1 MPSAQGKYMRYL
13 VLAVLGS
20 ILFVL
25 SRRSLPL
32 PASFGTK
39 QDPNAIRPPSTASP
53 ASDGSESLEN
63 SLGYSINPQSS
74 SEVMRFA
81 ASHSGGRANATFVT
95 LARNTDV
102 WEIAQAIRQ
111 VEDRFNRHFHY
122 DWVFLN
128 DQPFD
133 DNFKRITTSLVSGTT
148 QYGVI
153 PEEHWSYP
161 VWIDQDKAREVRE
174 QMKEQKIL
182 YGHSESYR
190 HMCRYESGF
199 FFRHPLLQ
207 DYEFYWRVEPGVELF
222 CDIPYDPFLFMKEN
236 DKKYSFVISM
246 YEYEKTIPTLWDTVK
261 GFMDEHPEH
270 VAEGNSMRFL
280 SDDGGDTYNRCH
292 FWSNFEIGSL
302 DWLRSKQYL
311 DYFESLDQAGGF
323 YYERWGDAPIHSIA
337 AGLLLKKEQLHFWD
351 EIAYYHIPF
360 THCPRDEQLRMDLR
374 CSCDPSGN
382 FDWKDFSCLSK
393 YYKTNE
399 IPLPPGV
406 DTYSWGAMFG
416 FFILFAVTIG
426 LVIIAINARARNHA
440 LREAEQIFSQ
450 SQTLWDRYQK
460 ERIEWE
466 RERYAATRR

>member
-1 MPSAQGKYMRYL
+1 MPPVQGKYARYL
-13 VLAVLGS
+13 IFAVLGLV
-20 ILFVL
+20 LFLL

-32 PASFGTK
+32 PKTNQGFSTGI
-39 QDPNAIRPPSTASP
+39 NPPSTPFPPFDRVA
-53 ASDGSESLEN
+53 
-63 SLGYSINPQSS
+63 SLGDPLGQSLNKQSS
-74 SEVMRFA
+74 SEVIRFA
-81 ASHSGGRANATFVT
+81 ASHPGGRANATFVT
-95 LARNTDV
+95 LARNSDV

-111 VEDRFNRHFHY
+111 VEDRFNGRFHY

-148 QYGVI
+148 RYGEI
-153 PEEHWSYP
+153 PPEHWSYP
-161 VWIDQDKAREVRE
+161 PWIDQEKAREVRE
-174 QMKEQKIL
+174 DMRDQKII

-207 DYEFYWRVEPGVELF
+207 EYEFYWRVEPGVELF

-246 YEYEKTIPTLWDTVK
+246 YEYEGTIPTLWDSVK
-261 GFMDEHPEH
+261 QFMNDHPEH
-270 VAEGNSMRFL
+270 IAEENSMRFI
-280 SDDGGDTYNRCH
+280 SDNKGKSYNLCH

-302 DWLRSKQYL
+302 DWLRSKEYL
-311 DYFESLDQAGGF
+311 DYFDSLDRQGGF

-360 THCPRDEQLRMDLR
+360 THCPHDEQLRMDLR

-382 FDWKDFSCLSK
+382 FDWKDLSCLSR
-393 YYKTNE
+393 YYKTND

-406 DTYSWGAMFG
+406 DAYSWLAVLGMI
-416 FFILFAVTIG
+416 ILFAAVVG
-426 LVIIAINARARNHA
+426 LLIIATSPRARN
-440 LREAEQIFSQ
+440 
-450 SQTLWDRYQK
+450 QTLLKGKYLYHQSRTLWERYQK
-460 ERIEWE
+460 EKLEWE
-466 RERYAATRR
+466 KERLAARP